1 MSFSEMNRRT
11 LAFRGGGLV
20 TAGGG
25 GGGGGVASS
34 TNNNAGGEA
43 SVWPPQPPPR
53 LPAPLQPNGR
63 GADEEMDTEGLEPQD
78 AEAAAAEEAKEL
90 LLPQDAGGPASLG
103 GGGAGGPLLAERNRR
118 TLAFRGGGGGGGLGN
133 NGSSRGRPETS
144 AWPLRHFNG
153 RGPAAAELELDALE
167 GKELMQ
173 DGASLSDSSEDE
185 EEGASLGDGS
195 GAEGG
200 SCGSR
205 RSGGDGGDEA
215 EGSGVG
221 AGEGEPV
228 QQHFPLARPKSLMQ
242 KLQSSFQTS
251 WLKDF
256 PWLRYSKDTGIMFCG
271 WCQKTSEDGG
281 NGDLPQVGHDELS
294 RGTRN
299 YKKTLLQRHHVS
311 TEHKL
316 HEANAQ
322 ESEIPS
328 EEGYCDFNSRPNEN
342 SYCYQL
348 LRQLNEQRK
357 KDILCDVSIVV
368 SGKIFKA
375 HKNIL
380 VAGSRFFKT
389 LYCVS
394 NKESPNQNN
403 TTHLDIAAVQ
413 GFSVILDFLYSGN
426 LVLTSQNA
434 IEVMTVASYLQM
446 SEVVQTCRHFI
457 KDALNISIKSEA
469 PESVVVDYN
478 NRKPLHRDGLSSS
491 RDQKIASFWA
501 TRNLT
506 NLASNIKIENDGCNV
521 DEGQIENYQ
530 MNDSSWVQDGSPEL
544 AESESQGQT
553 KVFIWNNMGSQGIQ
567 ETGKAR
573 RKNQTTKRFIYN
585 IPPNNETI
593 LEDCSVMQPPVAYPE
608 ESKALII
615 KEEPDLDGALL
626 QGPDGDGTGS
636 ASLLAEACSAQDGG
650 DAAGASHDF
659 KYGLIPGPSS
669 DFKYGLIPSTSNDF
683 KYGLIPGASNDF
695 KYGLLPESWPKQE
708 TWENGE
714 SSLIMNKLKCPH
726 CSYVAKYR
734 RTLKRHLLI
743 HTGVRSF
750 SCDIC
755 GKLFTRREH
764 VKRHSL
770 VHKKDKKYKCMVCKK
785 IFMLAA
791 SVGIRHGSRRY
802 GVCVDCADKSQPGG
816 QEGADQGQDTEFPR
830 DEEYEENEVG
840 EPDEEL
846 GDDGEDQPGDVCM
859 SLDD

>member
-20 TAGGG
+20 TASAGG
-25 GGGGGVASS
+25 S

-43 SVWPPQPPPR
+43 LAWPFQPPPR
-53 LPAPLQPNGR
+53 QPLLPAPQQLNGR
-63 GADEEMDTEGLEPQD
+63 GADEEVELEGLEPQD
-78 AEAAAAEEAKEL
+78 LEAAVGVAAEEAKEL
-90 LLPQDAGGPASLG
+90 LLPQDGGGPTSLG
-103 GGGAGGPLLAERNRR
+103 AGGAGGPLLAERNRR
-118 TLAFRGGGGGGGLGN
+118 SLAFRGGGGGLGN
-133 NGSSRGRPETS
+133 NGRSRGRPGTS

-153 RGPAAAELELDALE
+153 RGPAAGELELDALE
-167 GKELMQ
+167 GKELMP
-173 DGASLSDSSEDE
+173 DGASLSDSTED

-200 SCGSR
+200 SCGSSR

-221 AGEGEPV
+221 AGEGETV
-228 QQHFPLARPKSLMQ
+228 QHLPLARPKSLMQ
-242 KLQSSFQTS
+242 KLHCSFQSS

-256 PWLRYSKDTGIMFCG
+256 PWLRYSKDTGLMSCG
-271 WCQKTSEDGG
+271 WCQKTPEDGG
-281 NGDLPQVGHDELS
+281 SGDLPLGGHDELS

-299 YKKTLLQRHHVS
+299 YKKTLLLRHHVS
-311 TEHKL
+311 TEHK
-316 HEANAQ
+316 ANAQ
-322 ESEIPS
+322 ESETPS
-328 EEGYCDFNSRPNEN
+328 EEGYCDLNNRPNEN

-357 KDILCDVSIVV
+357 KGILCDVSIVV
-368 SGKIFKA
+368 SGQIFKA

-389 LYCVS
+389 LYCFS

-426 LVLTSQNA
+426 LVLTSHNA

-446 SEVVQTCRHFI
+446 SEVVQTCRNFI

-478 NRKPLHRDGLSSS
+478 NRKPINRDGQSSS

-506 NLASNIKIENDGCNV
+506 NLASNVKIENDGCNV

-544 AESESQGQT
+544 TESESQGQT
-553 KVFIWNNMGSQGIQ
+553 KVFIWNDMGSQGIQ
-567 ETGKAR
+567 ETSKTR
-573 RKNQTTKRFIYN
+573 RKNQTAKRFIYN
-585 IPPNNETI
+585 VPPNNESN
-593 LEDCSVMQPPVAYPE
+593 LDDCSMMQPPVAYPE
-608 ESKALII
+608 EDLPFI
-615 KEEPDLDGALL
+615 KEEPDLDGTLL
-626 QGPDGDGTGS
+626 SGPDCERNVN
-636 ASLLAEACSAQDGG
+636 ASLLVEAAPSQEGN
-650 DAAGASHDF
+650 DAG
-659 KYGLIPGPSS
+659 
-669 DFKYGLIPSTSNDF
+669 TSNDF
-683 KYGLIPGASNDF
+683 KYGLMPGASNDF

-714 SSLIMNKLKCPH
+714 STAVNKLKCTH
-726 CSYVAKYR
+726 CNYVAKYR

-750 SCDIC
+750 SCEIC

-770 VHKKDKKYKCMVCKK
+770 VHKKDKKYKCMMCKK

-802 GVCVDCADKSQPGG
+802 GVCVDCADKTQPGG
-816 QEGADQGQDTEFPR
+816 QEGIVDQGQDTDFPR
-830 DEEYEENEVG
+830 DEEFEENEVG
-840 EPDEEL
+840 EADEEL
-846 GDDGEDQPGDVCM
+846 VDDGEDQNDPSRWDESGDVSM